1 MTVTEFRGDE
11 ADQAFILTQI
21 AEQEMMSQHRSK
33 MDLTKQEGYHDWDG
47 ETCVDCGEDIP
58 PQRLAMGISIRCV
71 DCQEL
76 KERRG

>member
-1 MTVTEFRGDE
+1 
-11 ADQAFILTQI
+11 
-21 AEQEMMSQHRSK
+21 MSQHRSK

-76 KERRG
+76 KERKG